1 MKITDIKTFNVF
13 TYRTNF
19 VFVKLETD
27 EGISGIGEGT
37 LEYKENALLGAIEDI
52 KRVLIGQDPR
62 EVERISHELYRDSY
76 WRVGPVLQSAVSAVN
91 MAMWDIK
98 AKAAGVPVYEMLGG
112 KVRDGVRMYANA
124 WFAGAKTADEFAAAA
139 VKAKNMGVTALKWDP
154 FGKAYMYM
162 ENADFRRS
170 IEIVEAVRGAV
181 GNDVDLLIE
190 GHGRFDIATGI
201 KIANAIKPFDPYF
214 FEEPTPPDCL
224 DALAQVHKSS
234 PVPIAAGERLY
245 SLTQMRD
252 FLERG
257 CADFVQPD
265 ISHCGGISAVKKMA
279 ALCEAHYVALAPH
292 NPSGPVANAA
302 TLHIAASTPGFR
314 ILEICFTDVSWR
326 KELTNE
332 RVVFDKGNIL
342 IPTGVGLGL
351 EINEENCLKYP
362 FQPIDLRHYKGTLTN
377 IRPAD
382 HTSTYFE
389 GL

>member
-13 TYRTNF
+13 AYRTNF

-162 ENADFRRS
+162 ENSDFRRS
-170 IEIVEAVRGAV
+170 LEIVEAVRGAV

-201 KIANAIKPFDPYF
+201 KIANALKPFDPYF

-234 PVPIAAGERLY
+234 ILSHRCATSWSAAARTSSSPTSATAAA
-245 SLTQMRD
+245 SLPSR
-252 FLERG
+252 RWPP
-257 CADFVQPD
+257 CAKHTMWPSRRTTPAAPLRMPRRC
-265 ISHCGGISAVKKMA
+265 ISPRALRASASWRYALQTCHGARNLRMSASCSTRAISSSRR
-279 ALCEAHYVALAPH
+279 ALA
-292 NPSGPVANAA
+292 SA
-302 TLHIAASTPGFR
+302 
-314 ILEICFTDVSWR
+314 
-326 KELTNE
+326 
-332 RVVFDKGNIL
+332 
-342 IPTGVGLGL
+342 
-351 EINEENCLKYP
+351 
-362 FQPIDLRHYKGTLTN
+362 LR
-377 IRPAD
+377 
-382 HTSTYFE
+382 
-389 GL
+389 

>member
-162 ENADFRRS
+162 ENSDFRRS

-201 KIANAIKPFDPYF
+201 KIANALKPFDH
-214 FEEPTPPDCL
+214 T
-224 DALAQVHKSS
+224 DA
-234 PVPIAAGERLY
+234 RL
-245 SLTQMRD
+245 LGAR
-252 FLERG
+252 LRG
-257 CADFVQPD
+257 
-265 ISHCGGISAVKKMA
+265 
-279 ALCEAHYVALAPH
+279 L
-292 NPSGPVANAA
+292 
-302 TLHIAASTPGFR
+302 
-314 ILEICFTDVSWR
+314 
-326 KELTNE
+326 
-332 RVVFDKGNIL
+332 
-342 IPTGVGLGL
+342 
-351 EINEENCLKYP
+351 
-362 FQPIDLRHYKGTLTN
+362 
-377 IRPAD
+377 RPARHQPLRRHLCRQED
-382 HTSTYFE
+382 GRPVRSTLCGPRAAQPQRPRCERRDAAYRRE
-389 GL
+389 HSGLPHSGDKLY